1 MNQVEKSQKGGAGG
15 VHPKV
20 RVLRKPALS
29 ELCEHSRHPRKLSA
43 VLERVQLN
51 IPGAFR
57 FGSQVSG
64 CVCVVRSHG
73 KNLHRRRG
81 NISP

>member
-29 ELCEHSRHPRKLSA
+29 ELCEHSVHPRKLSA
-43 VLERVQLN
+43 VLEGVQLN

-57 FGSQVSG
+57 FGSQVFG
-64 CVCVVRSHG
+64 
-73 KNLHRRRG
+73 
-81 NISP
+81 SPLCLSR